1 MTTSTTTQSTT
12 TNKPARPL
20 TRIVPAASTIEGGGF
35 EVYRPFPGSVIDW
48 LDPFLLLDEMAPNHQ
63 KPGEAIGAPPH
74 PHRGFETVTYVLQ
87 GEVEH
92 RDSAGNHGVIG
103 PGDVQ
108 WMTAGDG
115 IIHSEMPS
123 TRLQTDGGVLHGLQL
138 WVNLPASL
146 RRTTPKYQGLPADQI
161 ASVDGDG
168 WKAEVVAGSMFGVR
182 GPAATHTPVGYARVT
197 VQPGSTLRIQTPDRQ
212 TALVYAFDGV
222 GVVGDESQRLEAHH
236 LAVFDRT
243 GGDIALAVP
252 ADEPTALD
260 CIVLTGEPINE
271 PMARYGPFVM
281 NTTGELEEA
290 INDFNAG
297 RMGSI
302 PATGTT

>member
-1 MTTSTTTQSTT
+1 
-12 TNKPARPL
+12 
-20 TRIVPAASTIEGGGF
+20 
-35 EVYRPFPGSVIDW
+35 
-48 LDPFLLLDEMAPNHQ
+48 
-63 KPGEAIGAPPH
+63 
-74 PHRGFETVTYVLQ
+74 
-87 GEVEH
+87 
-92 RDSAGNHGVIG
+92 
-103 PGDVQ
+103 
-108 WMTAGDG
+108 
-115 IIHSEMPS
+115 
-123 TRLQTDGGVLHGLQL
+123 
-138 WVNLPASL
+138 
-146 RRTTPKYQGLPADQI
+146 
-161 ASVDGDG
+161 
-168 WKAEVVAGSMFGVR
+168 MFGVR